1 MATWCCR
8 ATMYALATAVCAQ
21 STALALDNP
30 VKFESRD
37 GRLDLIITATTSSV
51 DFGGVTTT
59 GWVYDVCRRA
69 SRTSTSCLPGTSA
82 KHYGGV
88 WLHLLPNDTLHI
100 RLVNGLPPVPDAEH
114 CNPDLVNN
122 PTNLHTHGLIV
133 EPHRSTGDGDPFGD
147 YVFVEVRNTHN
158 HAQCPP
164 PPPNAAG
171 PASSGHDGATHADA
185 SGGAHPG
192 MDVADNVVEYAIHLV
207 KHPSGVFWF
216 HPHVHG
222 LALNQ
227 VTSGLAGV
235 ITVGEPTDAC
245 QGDTQCR
252 TAIEASKDQL
262 LVLKDSQ
269 VLASGTLLNQQDSPF
284 CTPTAVAGE
293 PPRQGVCAGDD
304 DPNHKGGHWFHTING
319 QLYPNVTV
327 GGNGALWRILNA
339 AGSRSYDLSLV
350 ADDGETVPLQVISMD
365 GIAIDT
371 TLAADLPALQAQIG
385 RKMDVFRCSDVPGAR
400 YGEAVC
406 SRHIRMMPS
415 SRVSVRVLNDQP
427 GARHGVWRTDVYDTN
442 GDQWPTIDLASVDL
456 AAPVSGPAPALKIQ
470 GAAKEVLSP
479 EGVLGAPASLA
490 QPGADRPAPLDQVR
504 EQPSARE
511 VILSSPGLRLAQQY
525 AIDPALKL
533 GLRQDPDCANL
544 APGEHR
550 RIYFGYPTP
559 DTFGIAA
566 SVIGADGQE
575 KQLTPVSPF
584 DPTKRTICLTA
595 SGVKGYP
602 TTEVWEIYNLTNED
616 HNFHIHQTRF
626 WLLSSASAQ
635 AGKIDEAAVLQDN
648 MPLVHATDVTN
659 CNGTLANFQS
669 KACQPEPVWAAIPFT
684 QIGDFVFHCH
694 ILEHED
700 GGMMARIGVM
710 APPLVAEKK

>member
-1 MATWCCR
+1 METWCCR

-21 STALALDNP
+21 SAAFALDNP
-30 VKFESRD
+30 VKFESRN
-37 GRLDLIITATTSSV
+37 GRLDVIITATTSSV

-69 SRTSTSCLPGTSA
+69 SRTATSCLPGTSA
-82 KHYGGV
+82 KPYGGV
-88 WLHLLPNDTLHI
+88 WLHLQPNDTLHI
-100 RLVNGLPPVPDAEH
+100 RLVNGLPPVPEAAN
-114 CNPDLVNN
+114 CNPDIVNN

-133 EPHRSTGDGDPFGD
+133 EPHRSIGDGDPYGD
-147 YVFVEVRNTHN
+147 YVFVEVRNTN
-158 HAQCPP
+158 NNGQCPLP
-164 PPPNAAG
+164 QNTAG
-171 PASSGHDGATHADA
+171 PTSSGHDGGVHADA
-185 SGGAHPG
+185 GVHHG
-192 MDVADNVVEYAIHLV
+192 MDVADNAVEYAIHLV

-216 HPHVHG
+216 HPHLHG

-245 QGDTQCR
+245 QSDRQCR
-252 TAIEASKDQL
+252 AALEASRDQL
-262 LVLKDSQ
+262 MVLKDSQ
-269 VLASGTLLNQQDSPF
+269 ILASGTLLNQQASPF
-284 CTPTAVAGE
+284 CSPTAVAGE

-304 DPNHKGGHWFHTING
+304 ADDARYKGGHWFHTING
-319 QLYPNVTV
+319 ELYPNVTV

-350 ADDGETVPLQVISMD
+350 ADDGETIPLQVISMD
-365 GIAIDT
+365 GITIDS
-371 TLAADLPALQAQIG
+371 TLVANLPALQAQVG

-406 SRHIRMMPS
+406 TRHIRMMPS

-427 GARHGVWRTDVYDTN
+427 GARHAVWRTDLYNTY
-442 GDQWPTIDLASVDL
+442 GDQWPAIDLASVDL
-456 AAPVSGPAPALKIQ
+456 AAPVAGPPLALKIP
-470 GAAKEVLSP
+470 GAAKDVLSP
-479 EGVLGAPASLA
+479 EGVLGAEASLA
-490 QPGADRPAPLDQVR
+490 QPGADRPASLDQVR
-504 EQPSARE
+504 AQPSARE
-511 VILSSPGLRLAQQY
+511 MTPASPGLRLAQQY

-559 DTFGIAA
+559 PTFGIAT

-575 KQLTPVSPF
+575 KRLTPMLPF

-595 SGVKGYP
+595 SGIKGHP
-602 TTEVWEIYNLTNED
+602 TTESWEIYNLTNED

-626 WLLSSASAQ
+626 WLVSAAAAQ

-648 MPLVHATDVTN
+648 MPLVRPSDDATK
-659 CNGTLANFQS
+659 CNGTLENF
-669 KACQPEPVWAAIPFT
+669 KVCNPDPVWAAIPFT

-700 GGMMARIGVM
+700 GGMMARIGVV